1 MGGAAR
7 LVMEIRSVVAARLG
21 LPQWCSRDSAAARL
35 EALGE
40 QLDGGNIVPRRIRA
54 DSRPLPGTR
63 LIREHDDVQHV
74 VTVRPDDFEYPEDLM
89 RGRDGRIR
97 VGLFKPRNPAAD
109 GLSERPFQPNGTP
122 STTLAENALR

>member
-7 LVMEIRSVVAARLG
+7 LVMQIRSVVAARLG
-21 LPQWCSRDSAAARL
+21 LPRRCSRDSAAARS

-54 DSRPLPGTR
+54 DSRPLAR
-63 LIREHDDVQHV
+63 LIREHDGVQHV

>member
-1 MGGAAR
+1 M
-7 LVMEIRSVVAARLG
+7 
-21 LPQWCSRDSAAARL
+21 
-35 EALGE
+35 
-40 QLDGGNIVPRRIRA
+40 
-54 DSRPLPGTR
+54 
-63 LIREHDDVQHV
+63 QHV

-97 VGLFKPRNPAAD
+97 VGLFKRRNPAAD